1 MKRIF
6 IFVVCAFALP
16 GAVLAAI
23 QSYDLAAFEKVAVS
37 EGVAADITVGPVR
50 SVQAETK
57 SDKDNFDDLRISVK
71 DNVLQIDRPAHGWF
85 SFGHRTEYQVHVSTP
100 ALRSLTASSGAE
112 VTVKGVVGDFTVNA
126 SSGSDVDISLVKGG
140 NVNASTSSGSEM
152 EISGSCVSLK
162 AESSSG
168 SDLDADDL
176 KCENV
181 SLQASSGSDLSVSAS
196 KSVTGQASSGS
207 DIRVRGKPSSVEVD
221 TSSGAH
227 LVVKEQVSQ

>member
-1 MKRIF
+1 MKRMIT
-6 IFVVCAFALP
+6 IIVCALALP
-16 GAVLAAI
+16 GAAFAAI
-23 QSYDLAAFEKVAVS
+23 RGYDTDDFERVS
-37 EGVAADITVGPVR
+37 VAAGITADISVGSAR
-50 SVQAETK
+50 SVRAETK
-57 SDKDNFDDLRISVK
+57 ADNFDDLQISVK
-71 DNVLQIDRPAHGWF
+71 DKVLHIGRPTSSWFTNVF
-85 SFGHRTEYQVHVSTP
+85 THRTEYQVHVSTP

-140 NVNASTSSGSEM
+140 IVNASASSGSEIEM
-152 EISGSCVSLK
+152 SGSCVALK
-162 AESSSG
+162 VESSSG

-176 KCENV
+176 KCENI

-227 LVVKEQVSQ
+227 LVVKE